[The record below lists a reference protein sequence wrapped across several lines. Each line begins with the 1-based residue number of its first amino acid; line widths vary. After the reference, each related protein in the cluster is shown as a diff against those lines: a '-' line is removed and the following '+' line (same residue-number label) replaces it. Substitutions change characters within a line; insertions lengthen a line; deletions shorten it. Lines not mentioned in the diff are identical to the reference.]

1 MNQELP
7 LAGSSSGLNL
17 RTRRLSADIGGLR
30 LAVENGEQ
38 GQGWLGISGALKQQE
53 LKCAQVFGPPS
64 RFFFFLPR

>member
-7 LAGSSSGLNL
+7 SVGSSSGLNQ
-17 RTRRLSADIGGLR
+17 RHRRLSADIGGLH

-53 LKCAQVFGPPS
+53 LK
-64 RFFFFLPR
+64 